1 MRELSLRGRKFF
13 LTPVCL
19 VPNGRAHLGH
29 IAGPLLKMDV
39 LRRHLERAGAEA
51 RMVSMSDAHEA
62 HVLIKAYVEGS
73 SPGEV
78 ANRFHR
84 QIVQDLAAL
93 DIAYDDLLNPLDP
106 AWSETYETVNR
117 DFLDGIVRKGNA
129 AVRSEPLPT
138 LAEGDGA
145 RIDGQAW
152 RPRVGDPIVSGWLK
166 GRCPY
171 CAQPL
176 VGFFCESCGGH
187 FAPAQMLDPGP
198 AYFPGRLRFEE
209 RKSLYLELRQ
219 GPPAIL
225 EHLARIRVRS
235 DFIAIAERYL
245 RANGASI
252 RLTVPS
258 PWGIG
263 IDDPEISQGQVI
275 FSYSALLIGCHL
287 VAGERYRQLTGAELN
302 PFSVGSDVTCVLS
315 FGVDNAVP
323 FLVGAVGCAL
333 GQDTYKPV
341 DHFLVNYFYDLDGS
355 KFSTSRGHVI
365 WGGDIVTLGHAE
377 VDLVRAYLCRR
388 NPEFGKEDFRVDE
401 FLQFHNELGARL
413 TAGVAEAFRV
423 AARDSAGA
431 FDDAAMRY
439 LDLELR
445 AQSAFLDPD
454 TFDLGGAFSCV
465 ERWLE
470 RTRAF
475 TATRGAAVAWLT
487 GLSLLSYPILPNAA
501 RRLWSLLDLPGT
513 PSLDRLVQE
522 PTPRRAPEMSTPLP
536 AYRELTRAELDA
548 CLPATL
554 RSQT

>member
-39 LRRHLERAGAEA
+39 LRRQLERAGAEA
-51 RMVSMSDAHEA
+51 RMVSMSDVHEA
-62 HVLIKAYVEGS
+62 HVLIKAYVEES
-73 SPGEV
+73 SPEEV

-106 AWSETYETVNR
+106 AWSATYETINR
-117 DFLDGIVRKGNA
+117 DFLDGIVRNGNA
-129 AVRSEPLPT
+129 TVRSEPMPI
-138 LAEGDGA
+138 LADVDGA
-145 RIDGQAW
+145 DLTGKAW
-152 RPRVGDPIVSGWLK
+152 RPLAGDPIVSGWLK

-171 CAQPL
+171 CEQSL

-187 FAPAQMLDPGP
+187 FSPAQMREPGT
-198 AYFPGRLRFEE
+198 AYFPGTLRFEE

-219 GPPAIL
+219 GPSAIL
-225 EHLARIRVRS
+225 EHLTRIRVRS
-235 DFIAIAERYL
+235 DFIEIAERYL

-263 IDDPEISQGQVI
+263 IDDPKISQGQVI
-275 FSYSALLIGCHL
+275 FSYSALLIGCHF
-287 VAGERYRQLTGAELN
+287 VAGERYRQLTQAELN
-302 PFSVGSDVTCVLS
+302 PFSVDSDVTCVLS
-315 FGVDNAVP
+315 FGVDNSVP

-333 GQDTYKPV
+333 GQDVYKPV

-365 WGGDIVTLGHAE
+365 WGGDIVTLGNAE

-388 NPEFGKEDFRVDE
+388 NPEFGTENFRADE
-401 FLQFHNELGARL
+401 FLRFHNELGARL
-413 TAGVAEAFRV
+413 NTGTAEALRV
-423 AARDSAGA
+423 AAGDGAGA
-431 FDDAAMRY
+431 YDDATMRY
-439 LDLELR
+439 LELELR
-445 AQSAFLDPD
+445 TQSAFLDPE

-470 RTRAF
+470 RARAF
-475 TATRGAAVAWLT
+475 TATGGAAVTWLT
-487 GLSLLSYPILPNAA
+487 GLSLLAYPILPNGA
-501 RRLWSLLDLPGT
+501 RRIWSRLDLPGT
-513 PSLDRLVQE
+513 PSLDPLVQA
-522 PTPRRAPEMSTPLP
+522 PAPRRTPEQSTPLP
-536 AYRELTRAELDA
+536 AYRELTRAEFNA
-548 CLPATL
+548 CLPARL
-554 RSQT
+554 RS